1 MRTRIRPAAALAIVG
16 ILAACTPGASPSPST
31 QPPAQSSAPAG
42 SQPAASPSD
51 AANACSAENLETKTP
66 GTLTIG
72 TDNPAFPPYF
82 EGREGGNTEP
92 WDPEW
97 GDPTTGEGFESAVGY
112 AVAQELDFAEDEVE
126 WIAVPFNNSFTPGP
140 KDFDIYLAQVTF
152 NEDRTQ
158 GADLS
163 EGYYF
168 GNQTVVMLEGNEF
181 ADATTISG
189 LKEATLGAQIG
200 TTSLA
205 TIEDVI
211 QTTPDAAVFN
221 STADAITAMNN
232 GQIDGIVVDLPTASF
247 LVNVELDGGKMVGQI
262 GEAAGAEPEHFS
274 LVLEKDSPLTD
285 CVNGAIAA
293 LTEDGT
299 LDGLVEEWLPFDAEV
314 PELQP

>member
-1 MRTRIRPAAALAIVG
+1 MRSPIRSAAALALVG
-16 ILAACTPGASPSPST
+16 VLAACTPGAAPSASSQAPAST
-31 QPPAQSSAPAG
+31 PPAA
-42 SQPAASPSD
+42 SQPAPSASD
-51 AANACSAENLETKTP
+51 AANACGPDSLETKTA

-112 AVAQELDFAEDEVE
+112 AVAQELGFAEGDVT
-126 WIAVPFNNSFTPGP
+126 WIPVPFNNSFAPGP
-140 KDFDIYLAQVTF
+140 KDFDVYLAQVTF
-152 NEDRTQ
+152 NEERTQ

-168 GNQTVVMLEGNEF
+168 GNQTVVMLEDNEF
-181 ADATTISG
+181 ANATTISG

-211 QTTPDAAVFN
+211 QTTADAAVFN
-221 STADAITAMNN
+221 STSDAVTAMNN
-232 GQIDGIVVDLPTASF
+232 GQIHGIVVDLPTASF
-247 LVNVELDGGKMVGQI
+247 LVNVELEGGKMVGQI
-262 GEAAGAEPEHFS
+262 GEAAGAQPEHFS

-285 CVNGAIAA
+285 CVNQAIAA

-299 LDGLVEEWLPFDAEV
+299 LDELVEEWLPFDAEV